1 MMNAVEEKERGRK
14 KKKGERV
21 SGQRIWKSNFP
32 VEAKTQKGRVEGR
45 CGPQTG
51 LGGDQSL
58 LGKLIANDYSNIL
71 WWYSDACN
79 TFIFVRT

>member
-21 SGQRIWKSNFP
+21 SDQRIWKANFTM
-32 VEAKTQKGRVEGR
+32 EAKTQKGRVEGR
-45 CGPQTG
+45 CGPKTG

-58 LGKLIANDYSNIL
+58 LGK
-71 WWYSDACN
+71 
-79 TFIFVRT
+79 FR

>member
-1 MMNAVEEKERGRK
+1 MNAVEEKERGEKRRK
-14 KKKGERV
+14 EKEWAD
-21 SGQRIWKSNFP
+21 QRIWKSNFT

-51 LGGDQSL
+51 LWGDQSL